1 MITQNKFNPQVTNLK
16 IMASRLLVAIDT
28 GNIQEAMRLITLRA
42 DLDSC
47 CRHTGNTALIKASI
61 NGHID
66 IVVALIAAG
75 ANVNTANKAGN
86 TAIYWAKCNGYTKI
100 VNFLIANGA
109 VEPEILTAHGILRAC
124 ILEQKNWI
132 AHIDKVRKEMSKQG
146 K

>member
-1 MITQNKFNPQVTNLK
+1 
-16 IMASRLLVAIDT
+16 MASRLLVAIDT

-61 NGHID
+61 NGHFD

-75 ANVNTANKAGN
+75 ANVNTPNKAGN
-86 TAIYWAKCNGYTKI
+86 TAIYWAKCNCYPKI

-109 VEPEILTAHGILRAC
+109 VEPEILTADGILRAC
-124 ILEQKNWI
+124 ISEKKKWI
-132 AHIDKVRKEMSKQG
+132 AHIDKVMSNYG